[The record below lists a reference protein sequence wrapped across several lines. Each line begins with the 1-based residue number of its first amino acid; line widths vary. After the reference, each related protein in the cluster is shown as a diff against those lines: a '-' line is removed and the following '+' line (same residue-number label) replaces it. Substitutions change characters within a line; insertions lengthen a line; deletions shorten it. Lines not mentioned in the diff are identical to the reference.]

1 MTRFRLSLIVL
12 CICGTM
18 YAQQNFQGKAIYQ
31 SKTTVDLDN
40 WGNSQLSEERKK
52 QIMERMKSMLE
63 KTFILDFT
71 TAESLYKEEEKLEAP
86 GGGGRGWRFGGGFGG
101 SGVKYK
107 NVKDGQM
114 LESTEFFGK
123 NFLISES
130 MERPEW
136 SLEGETKQIGSYTC
150 FKATLVKKT
159 DEFDWSSMRRRNR
172 NANQEKPKDSTK
184 TRTISEEIE
193 MPKEITVTAWYT
205 PQIPVSNG
213 PAEYWGLPG
222 LILEIN
228 AARTTILCSEIIINP
243 EEKAA
248 ISAPDKGKEVSRE
261 EYNEIVKKKMQEMRE
276 MFRSRRGRP
285 RG

>member
-1 MTRFRLSLIVL
+1 MTRFKLSLLIL
-12 CICGTM
+12 CICGSLN
-18 YAQQNFQGKAIYQ
+18 AQQNFQGKAIYQ

-40 WGNSQLSEERKK
+40 WGNSQMSEERKK

-63 KTFILDFT
+63 KTFILNFT
-71 TAESLYKEEEKLEAP
+71 TSESLYKEEEKLEAP
-86 GGGGRGWRFGGGFGG
+86 GGGGRGWRFGGGFSA

-123 NFLISES
+123 NFLIAEAV
-130 MERPEW
+130 EKPDW
-136 SLEGETKQIGSYTC
+136 TLEGETKQIGSYTC
-150 FKATLVKKT
+150 FKATMVKKT
-159 DEFDWSSMRRRNR
+159 NEFDWTSMRRRNR
-172 NANQEKPKDSTK
+172 NANQEKPKDSAK
-184 TRTISEEIE
+184 TRTVSKDIE

-228 AARTTILCSEIIINP
+228 AARTTILCSEIVMNP
-243 EEKAA
+243 EEKTD
-248 ISAPDKGKEVSRE
+248 ISAPTKGKQVSRE

>member
-123 NFLISES
+123 NFLIS
-130 MERPEW
+130 
-136 SLEGETKQIGSYTC
+136 
-150 FKATLVKKT
+150 
-159 DEFDWSSMRRRNR
+159 
-172 NANQEKPKDSTK
+172 DS
-184 TRTISEEIE
+184 
-193 MPKEITVTAWYT
+193 
-205 PQIPVSNG
+205 
-213 PAEYWGLPG
+213 
-222 LILEIN
+222 
-228 AARTTILCSEIIINP
+228 
-243 EEKAA
+243 
-248 ISAPDKGKEVSRE
+248 D
-261 EYNEIVKKKMQEMRE
+261 
-276 MFRSRRGRP
+276 
-285 RG
+285 

>member
-1 MTRFRLSLIVL
+1 MDRIERIEDMVPIV
-12 CICGTM
+12 T
-18 YAQQNFQGKAIYQ
+18 
-31 SKTTVDLDN
+31 
-40 WGNSQLSEERKK
+40 
-52 QIMERMKSMLE
+52 
-63 KTFILDFT
+63 
-71 TAESLYKEEEKLEAP
+71 
-86 GGGGRGWRFGGGFGG
+86 
-101 SGVKYK
+101 
-107 NVKDGQM
+107 
-114 LESTEFFGK
+114 
-123 NFLISES
+123 
-130 MERPEW
+130 
-136 SLEGETKQIGSYTC
+136 
-150 FKATLVKKT
+150 
-159 DEFDWSSMRRRNR
+159 SSMRRRNR
-172 NANQEKPKDSTK
+172 NTNQEKPKDSAK

-243 EEKAA
+243 EEKAT